1 MNLLL
6 AVLTPFL
13 GAILVAWVSR
23 FGRSH
28 AAWAAGGVALTALAW
43 LLPLLSG
50 TFAGATLVQ
59 RIAWMPAVGLDL
71 AFRLDGLG
79 LLFAGLILGIGLL
92 VILYARYYLSERDSM
107 GRLYAYLLLF
117 MGAML
122 GVVLSENLIQLL
134 MFWELTSLSSFLLI
148 GYWRER
154 DQARQGARMA
164 LAVTGAGGLAL
175 LGGILLLG
183 EITGSYDLSV
193 VLASGDAIRAHPLYL
208 PTLVLVLLGA
218 FTKSAQFPFHFW
230 LPHAMAAPTPVSAY
244 LHSATMVKAG
254 VFLLAR
260 LFPALSGTWEWS
272 HLVGGVGLLTLL
284 IGAFTALF
292 KHDLKGLLA
301 YSTISHLGLITLLF
315 GIGTPLAAVAGVFH
329 IINHAIFKA
338 SLFMAAG
345 IIDHET
351 GTRDMRRINGLWQF
365 MPFTAT
371 LAMVAAAAMA
381 GVPLFNGFLSKEML
395 FAETASLATQMR
407 FGWLL
412 PLGVTVAGIF
422 AVAYSLRFIH
432 DVFFNGQPID
442 LPRTPHEPPRWMK
455 VPVEVLVLLCLLVGI
470 FPDQTVEPILA
481 VAAVSV
487 LQAPL
492 PPHDLAI
499 WHGFSAALW
508 MSVIALVGGVLLY
521 GARRP
526 LYAWHARYEGRLEAR
541 LVYDALLRALLTFAR
556 GVTGL
561 LDVGSLQRMLFL
573 FLSFA
578 LLLGWVGWWGGAAAL
593 TGPRALL
600 PVDGVSLL
608 AALALIAVSIT
619 VVVLHQQRFT
629 ALVLIGVVGLVV
641 SLIFVKFSAPDLAL
655 TQLSVEVVT
664 VVLLLLA
671 LYFLPQHT
679 PAESHPLRRG
689 RDAILALLVGG
700 GVGALAWAVLT
711 RPVSTWPNIGIGDY
725 FLANS
730 VSGGGG
736 GNVVNVILVDFRGF
750 DTLGEITVLAL
761 AGLAIYAMLETL
773 RLDGPRQDGDGR
785 AWNWDLHPAIMA
797 SFTRLLLPLALL
809 VSLFILLRGHN
820 QPGGG
825 FIAGLVTAVALI
837 MQYLA
842 NGVEWTHSRLPANMH
857 PIIGAGLAIATFT
870 GLGSLLL
877 GYPFL
882 TSTFGH
888 LDWPLVGD
896 FELASAMAFDLG
908 VYLVVVGATLQI
920 LIHLGL
926 MHSKAGDVLTLEKGA
941 LP

>member
-28 AAWAAGGVALTALAW
+28 AAWAAGGVALAALVW
-43 LLPLLSG
+43 LLPLVSAP
-50 TFAGATLVQ
+50 FAGATLVQ
-59 RIAWMPAVGLDL
+59 RIAWMPAAGLDL

-148 GYWRER
+148 AYWRER
-154 DQARQGARMA
+154 EQARQGARMA

-183 EITGSYDLSV
+183 EITGSYELSV
-193 VLASGDAIRAHPLYL
+193 VLASGDVIRAHPLYL

-260 LFPALSGTWEWS
+260 LFPALSGTPEWTW
-272 HLVGGVGLLTLL
+272 LVGGVGLLTLL

-365 MPFTAT
+365 MPYTAT

-381 GVPLFNGFLSKEML
+381 GVPLVNGFLSKEMF
-395 FAETASLATQMR
+395 FAEAVGMATQMR
-407 FGWLL
+407 LGWLL
-412 PLGVTVAGIF
+412 PVAVTVAGIF
-422 AVAYSLRFIH
+422 AVAYSLRFVH

-470 FPDQTVEPILA
+470 FPAQTVEPILA
-481 VAAVSV
+481 VAAASV
-487 LQAPL
+487 LQGPL
-492 PPHDLAI
+492 PRHDLAI
-499 WHGFSAALW
+499 WHGFSPALW

-526 LYAWHARYEGRLEAR
+526 LYAWHARYEEYLDAR
-541 LVYDALLRALLTFAR
+541 LVYDALLRALLAFAR
-556 GVTGL
+556 GVTRL
-561 LDVGSLQRMLFL
+561 FDAGSLQRMLFL

-578 LLLGWVGWWGGAAAL
+578 LLLGWIGWRGGAAAL

-608 AALALIAVSIT
+608 AACALIAASIA
-619 VVVLHQQRFT
+619 VVALHRRRFT

-679 PAESHPLRRG
+679 PAESHPMRRS
-689 RDAILALLVGG
+689 RDAVLSLLVGG

-711 RPVSTWPNIGIGDY
+711 RPYTSMGDY

-761 AGLAIYAMLETL
+761 AGLAIYAMLEKL
-773 RLDGPRQDGDGR
+773 RLDGPLNDAEGR
-785 AWNWDLHPAIMA
+785 AWNRDMHPAIMA

-842 NGVEWTHSRLPANMH
+842 NGVEWTHSRLPGNMH
-857 PIIGAGLAIATFT
+857 PIIATGLAIATLT

-888 LDWPLVGD
+888 LHWPLVGD

-926 MHSKAGDVLTLEKGA
+926 LHGKTGDALTFGKGG
-941 LP
+941 LQ